1 MPLPRPLTAV
11 CTGVLLAAAVT
22 GCQSGG
28 GPGRTA
34 GTAGAAATAATAA
47 AAAEAARWTI
57 AMPPVANGY
66 QQQQPTA
73 AQLSKIN
80 DTMAKLTAQL
90 HLDGQTVTGL
100 YDDPAE
106 DAWLIVTGVN
116 GSGFDQNALQTLIKS
131 PAISGDGA
139 GDKFSTTYQSVDPG
153 PHGGSDTCQQTLE
166 TSPSIY
172 GTLAVESTTCMW
184 LTPTT
189 FGAVYFDNKRD
200 GKIDSHSSAITPA
213 IAGPI
218 MRGIRDSVEHKS

>member
-1 MPLPRPLTAV
+1 MPLPRPLAGA
-11 CTGVLLAAAVT
+11 CAAALLAVAVT

-28 GPGRTA
+28 PGHSAAA
-34 GTAGAAATAATAA
+34 GGAAPAAGGAA
-47 AAAEAARWTI
+47 AAAAAHWTLS
-57 AMPPVANGY
+57 MPAVANGY
-66 QQQQPTA
+66 QQHQPTA
-73 AQLSKIN
+73 AQLTKIN

-90 HLDGQTVTGL
+90 HLTGQTVTGL

-116 GSGFDQNALQTLIKS
+116 GSGFDQGALQTLAKS
-131 PAISGDGA
+131 PAISTDGA

-153 PHGGSDTCQQTLE
+153 PHGGSDICQQTLE

-172 GTLAVESTTCMW
+172 GTLAVEATTCMW

-189 FGAVYFDNKRD
+189 FGAVYFDNKKD
-200 GKIDSHSSAITPA
+200 GKIDSHSSAITPD

-218 MRGIRDSVEHKS
+218 MRGIRDSVEQKS

>member
-34 GTAGAAATAATAA
+34 GTAGAAATAA